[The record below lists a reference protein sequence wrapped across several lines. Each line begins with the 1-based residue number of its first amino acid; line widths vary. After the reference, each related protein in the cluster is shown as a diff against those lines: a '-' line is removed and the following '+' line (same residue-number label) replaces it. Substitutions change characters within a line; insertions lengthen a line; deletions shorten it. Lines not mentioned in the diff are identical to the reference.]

1 MSPLGEMPRKVR
13 VVEVGPRDGLQNERV
28 ILPLEAKVN
37 FIVAL
42 AAAGFAVVEAGAFV
56 RPERV
61 PQMADTDAV
70 FRCLPVTGRTV
81 FSALVPN
88 RRGMERAAEC
98 GAKEV
103 AVFTAASEVFA
114 RENINMTID
123 ESLAAFREV
132 VAMARSFGC
141 RVRAY
146 VSTAWWC
153 PYTGRVPPEHVRR
166 VAISLRDMGCYEI
179 SLGDTIGWATP
190 GEVAALLDLLGR
202 DLPHAAIAVHFH
214 DTRGTALANV
224 LAALE
229 CGIATVDAS
238 AGGLGGCPY
247 APGASGNLATEDLLH
262 MLHGMGIHT
271 GVDLNGVAGA
281 SRSVAT
287 LLDHPLPS
295 RYLQGA
301 SRELPSALGSP
312 GPDGAS

>member
-1 MSPLGEMPRKVR
+1 MSLLDDVPRNVR
-13 VVEVGPRDGLQNERV
+13 VVEVGPRDGLQNERAV
-28 ILPLEAKVN
+28 VPPGVKVE
-37 FIVAL
+37 FIAAL
-42 AAAGFAVVEAGAFV
+42 AAAGIPLVEAGAFV
-56 RPERV
+56 RPDRV

-70 FRCLPVTGRTV
+70 FRRLPVGGRTV

-88 RRGMERAAEC
+88 KRGMERAAEC
-98 GAKEV
+98 GVKEV

-123 ESLAAFREV
+123 ESLAAFRDV
-132 VAMARSFGC
+132 VAMAHSMGC

-153 PYTGRVPPEHVRR
+153 PYTGRVAPEDVRR
-166 VAISLRDMGCYEI
+166 VAISLREIGCYEI

-190 GEVAALLDLLGR
+190 GEVAALLDLLAP
-202 DLPHAAIAVHFH
+202 DLTRPAIAVHFH

-229 CGIATVDAS
+229 CGIATIDAS

-247 APGASGNLATEDLLH
+247 APGASGNLATEDLLY
-262 MLHGMGIHT
+262 MLRGMGIAT
-271 GVDLNGVAGA
+271 GIDLNAVAKA
-281 SRSVAT
+281 SRSLAPH
-287 LLDHPLPS
+287 LDHPLPS

-301 SRELPSALGSP
+301 SRDLP
-312 GPDGAS
+312 GA